1 MAGRLAWILA
11 GGAAVVG
18 GMAIQDGHIFW
29 SESDDRHIDREVDE
43 AVDEA
48 RAERGERRIV
58 IDGQQVDPD
67 EAAVRAMTDAVADLV
82 KAEAVLAAAQIGS
95 DEDPE
100 EVAAAQARRDRA
112 RAEVDRL
119 KAELQARKGS
129 AEARQAIREQVRSEV
144 REAVRNN

>member
-18 GMAIQDGHIFW
+18 GMAIQDGHIF
-29 SESDDRHIDREVDE
+29 SFSPDDRHIDRKVDE

-48 RAERGERRIV
+48 RAERADRRVV
-58 IDGQQVDPD
+58 IDGQPVDPD

-82 KAEAVLAAAQIGS
+82 KAEAALAAAQIGS
-95 DEDPE
+95 DDDPAE
-100 EVAAAQARRDRA
+100 IAGARAQRDRA
-112 RAEVDRL
+112 RAEVERL
-119 KAELQARKGS
+119 KVEMQDRDGS
-129 AEARQAIREQVRSEV
+129 AETRRAIRDQVRSEV